1 MRYTFCWLSL
11 RGLGYLPL
19 LNKLRIS
26 MPAMYQAHKPL
37 RVEQSLRPP
46 ALGSPRIFSVRS
58 AAHLFYQRYLF
69 GVFESA
75 SRLES
80 KR

>member
-1 MRYTFCWLSL
+1 MFRA
-11 RGLGYLPL
+11 R
-19 LNKLRIS
+19 
-26 MPAMYQAHKPL
+26 KPL

>member
-1 MRYTFCWLSL
+1 ML
-11 RGLGYLPL
+11 
-19 LNKLRIS
+19 
-26 MPAMYQAHKPL
+26 AMFRARKPM

-58 AAHLFYQRYLF
+58 AAHLFYQRYVF